1 MSIQRPSDPR
11 APSTPPPEWQPSPEA
26 TLEHLYRLQTV
37 AHLVGIL
44 SHELRGLLSPTS
56 SYCQLALGAL
66 PPTHPL
72 VPNLHEML
80 ETNTQAIQLLNALQ
94 KFARS
99 QLGPLVTLRPS
110 VFLADILPRL
120 RALLGPTV
128 FVHLEHLAP
137 DDLITTDPHQLE
149 HALRLLVM
157 RALTAMP
164 HGGELRL
171 RTDSAVI
178 DANHTPTHVTPRHG
192 TYTTISVTDT
202 GFPLPPSKVRDF
214 FDAPLSDPAQDPI
227 EALHMAT
234 VATILRRLD
243 GGISATSSP
252 GQGTCITLF
261 LPHPAR

>member
-1 MSIQRPSDPR
+1 MSTQRPSGPPT
-11 APSTPPPEWQPSPEA
+11 PSVSPPEWQPSPEA

-37 AHLVGIL
+37 AYLVGVL
-44 SHELRGLLSPTS
+44 SHELRSLLSPTS
-56 SYCQLALGAL
+56 SYCQLALGTL

-72 VPNLHEML
+72 VPNFQEML

-94 KFARS
+94 KFARG
-99 QLGPLVTLRPS
+99 QLGPFVTLRPS
-110 VFLADILPRL
+110 VFLADVLPRL
-120 RALLGPTV
+120 QAVLGPTV

-149 HALRLLVM
+149 HALRLLAM
-157 RALTAMP
+157 RALAAMP

-171 RTDSAVI
+171 RTDSAII
-178 DANHTPTHVTPRHG
+178 DANHTATHVAPRHG

-202 GFPLPPSKVRDF
+202 GLPVPVSKVRDL

-234 VATILRRLD
+234 VATILRRLG

-261 LPHPAR
+261 LPHPAQ

>member
-1 MSIQRPSDPR
+1 MSTQRPSDPST
-11 APSTPPPEWQPSPEA
+11 PSAPPPEWQPSPEA
-26 TLEHLYRLQTV
+26 TLEHFYRLQTV
-37 AHLVGIL
+37 AYLVGIL

-56 SYCQLALGAL
+56 IYCQLALARL

-72 VPNLHEML
+72 VPNLQEML
-80 ETNTQAIQLLNALQ
+80 KTNAQAIQLLDALQ

-120 RALLGPTV
+120 RALVGPTI

-137 DDLITTDPHQLE
+137 DDLILTDPHQLE
-149 HALRLLVM
+149 HVLRLLAM
-157 RALTAMP
+157 HALAAMP

-171 RTDSAVI
+171 QTDSAII
-178 DANHTPTHVTPRHG
+178 DANHTPTHVTLRHG
-192 TYTTISVTDT
+192 SYTTISVTDT
-202 GFPLPPSKVRDF
+202 GFPVPVSKIRDL

-234 VATILRRLD
+234 VATILRRLG
-243 GGISATSSP
+243 GGISVTASP

-261 LPHPAR
+261 LPHPAQ